1 MANITIS
8 PNMNLPVPTVG
19 VDPGP
24 DWATNV
30 DACLNAI
37 DSHDH
42 TPSQGVAI
50 PPQGLNI
57 NSDLTFQAHNATALR
72 SVRFNPNGSPLNGA
86 GDIGCI
92 YESGVDLWY
101 NDGGGNQIQLTSGGS
116 PAGATGTI
124 TGLPSGT
131 ASASFAGTTFTF
143 QSATNTPASLAVGPV
158 TIAQPV
164 ASGFGVTISPSVS
177 QAANYNLALPVALP
191 TVQSAFVSDSSGN
204 ESFVALSSGTYN
216 PTVTNGG
223 AGTGQAAVGPFFY
236 QRIGNIVTATG
247 TLTGAFGG
255 GFLEF
260 LVTVPI
266 NPTAP
271 FVHTYDAA
279 GSIGNFLVTSGLSA
293 PTFIEASIGN
303 NSVFVSLQVNNPIS
317 STLTPTITF
326 TYSCA

>member
-177 QAANYNLALPVALP
+177 QAANYNLALPAALP
-191 TVQSAFVSDSSGN
+191 AVSSAVVTDASGN
-204 ESFVALSSGTYN
+204 LSFVPLGGTYT
-216 PTVTNGG
+216 PTITSGG
-223 AGTGQAAVGPFFY
+223 AGTVQAAIGPFFY
-236 QRIGNIVTATG
+236 SRVGNIVTVAGRLTG
-247 TLTGAFGG
+247 TTNGASN
-255 GFLEF
+255 LSTNIT
-260 LVTVPI
+260 LPV
-266 NPTAP
+266 NPSAF
-271 FVHTYDAA
+271 FVNTYDATGILSTYFTSAQNSVSANPGSFIVQAFLGLINA
-279 GSIGNFLVTSGLSA
+279 GS
-293 PTFIEASIGN
+293 N
-303 NSVFVSLQVNNPIS
+303 NLNGSYTVS
-317 STLTPTITF
+317 F